1 MQEKKNKQE
10 ILSIEE
16 YLEMR
21 REKNKLLTKIG
32 QNVMIQKQ
40 IEIQNTKEIQ
50 V

>member
-1 MQEKKNKQE
+1 MQEKKNNRE